1 LPGGAETSQLE
12 GNNMSY
18 SPATSDF
25 SDQRRSDRDE
35 VFLRT
40 VLTAGKKSGISAQ
53 LVNMSAHGFMARTT
67 EPLSQ
72 DSKLRILLP
81 FAGDVA
87 ATVVWS
93 LGGRI
98 GCAFDMPFDDREYP
112 KVLAA
117 VKTAKPNWQFT
128 TG

>member
-1 LPGGAETSQLE
+1 MT
-12 GNNMSY
+12 

-25 SDQRRSDRDE
+25 SDQRRSERDE

-40 VLTAGKKSGISAQ
+40 VLAVGKKSGISAQ
-53 LVNMSAHGFMARTT
+53 VVNMSAHGCMARTL
-67 EPLSQ
+67 EPMTQ
-72 DSKLRILLP
+72 DSKVRILLP

-98 GCAFDMPFDDREYP
+98 GCAFDIPFEDREYP

-117 VKTAKPNWQFT
+117 IKTAKPNWQFT

>member
-1 LPGGAETSQLE
+1 
-12 GNNMSY
+12 MSH
-18 SPATSDF
+18 SSATSDF
-25 SDQRRSDRDE
+25 SDLRRTGRDE

-40 VLTAGKKSGISAQ
+40 TLSVGKRSGVSAQ
-53 LVNMSAHGFMARTT
+53 IVNMSAHGLMARTP
-67 EPLSQ
+67 EPLPQ
-72 DSKLRILLP
+72 ESKVRILLP

-98 GCAFDMPFDDREYP
+98 GCSFEIPFEERDYP

-117 VKTAKPNWQFT
+117 VKTAKPNWQFIAS
-128 TG
+128 

>member
-1 LPGGAETSQLE
+1 
-12 GNNMSY
+12 MSH
-18 SPATSDF
+18 SPAKTDF

-40 VLTAGKKSGISAQ
+40 QLTVGKRSGLSAQ
-53 LVNMSAHGFMARTT
+53 IVNMSAHGFMARTQEAIT
-67 EPLSQ
+67 Q
-72 DSKLRILLP
+72 DAKIRVLLP

-87 ATVVWS
+87 ATVVWA

-98 GCAFDMPFDDREYP
+98 GCAFEIPFEDKEYP

-128 TG
+128 QG

>member
-1 LPGGAETSQLE
+1 MT
-12 GNNMSY
+12 

-40 VLTAGKKSGISAQ
+40 VLAVGKKNGISAQ
-53 LVNMSAHGFMARTT
+53 LVNMSAHGFMARTI
-67 EPLSQ
+67 EPMAQ
-72 DSKLRILLP
+72 DAKLRILLP
-81 FAGDVA
+81 FAGEVSA
-87 ATVVWS
+87 IVVWS

-98 GCAFDMPFDDREYP
+98 GCSFEIPFEDREYP

-117 VKTAKPNWQFT
+117 IKTAKPNWQFA